1 MKKAATMISSDSRR
15 KSGNTAT
22 EAAPTTCAICLVV
35 SGPRPRRKPIS
46 TATSRHVCAAAVMM
60 SAIGLMSN

>member
-1 MKKAATMISSDSRR
+1 
-15 KSGNTAT
+15 
-22 EAAPTTCAICLVV
+22 VV

-60 SAIGLMSN
+60 SAIGLMSNWLLSRARSARVARIWCYVTFAVRVC